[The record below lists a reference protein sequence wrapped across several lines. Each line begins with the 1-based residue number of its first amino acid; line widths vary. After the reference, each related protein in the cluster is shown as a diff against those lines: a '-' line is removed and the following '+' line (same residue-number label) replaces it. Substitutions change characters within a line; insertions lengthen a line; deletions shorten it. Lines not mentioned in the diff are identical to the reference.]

1 MREIAIRILTEDP
14 MKNRHLLDVSVNRFG
29 VMQYSLTGE
38 LSRTSLSTSNLQTK
52 VRLPDIINGL
62 SLDDLV
68 KDIISTIN
76 TGTEKVRTVVFKKE
90 LFKKNR
96 QDDREIVK
104 RGLAFYFNLIA
115 DKAGVNVRGDNIA
128 EIRNLV
134 DIIYNDLGE

>member
-14 MKNRHLLDVSVNRFG
+14 MNNRHLLDVSVNRFG